1 MTDERLNGEL
11 QQEIRK
17 FQEAVFPT
25 IPKEIVETL
34 LRTTE
39 DQVRSGIAA
48 RALDEGASGTWELPI
63 PATYVIDPSGT
74 IRLAFV
80 DADYTKR
87 LEPAAILDALRRI
100 RGA

>member
-25 IPKEIVETL
+25 IPKEIVGTL

-48 RALDEGASGTWELPI
+48 RALDEGAKAPEFTLRNARGGTVRLSNLLSRG
-63 PATYVIDPSGT
+63 PAVVTFY
-74 IRLAFV
+74 
-80 DADYTKR
+80 
-87 LEPAAILDALRRI
+87 
-100 RGA
+100 RGGW

>member
-1 MTDERLNGEL
+1 MSANLQKGESMTDERLNGEL

-48 RALDEGASGTWELPI
+48 RALDEGAKAPEFTLRNARGETVRLSNLLSRG
-63 PATYVIDPSGT
+63 PAVVTFY
-74 IRLAFV
+74 
-80 DADYTKR
+80 
-87 LEPAAILDALRRI
+87 
-100 RGA
+100 RGGW

>member
-17 FQEAVFPT
+17 FQEAVLPT
-25 IPKEIVETL
+25 IPKEVVETL

-48 RALDEGASGTWELPI
+48 RAHDEGAKAPEFTLRNARGETVRLSNLLSRG
-63 PATYVIDPSGT
+63 PAVVTFY
-74 IRLAFV
+74 
-80 DADYTKR
+80 
-87 LEPAAILDALRRI
+87 
-100 RGA
+100 RGGW